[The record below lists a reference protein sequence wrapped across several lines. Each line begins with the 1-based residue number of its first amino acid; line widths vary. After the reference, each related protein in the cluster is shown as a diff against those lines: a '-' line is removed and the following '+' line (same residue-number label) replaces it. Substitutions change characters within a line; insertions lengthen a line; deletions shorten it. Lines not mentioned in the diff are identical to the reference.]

1 MGRVYFRKNPETRKV
16 YLPWEID
23 STHEDFVEDESQRTW
38 FEHRKMTEGD
48 FQKYSDLT
56 SVVKVGD
63 KKKDERAEVDMKL
76 GATRK
81 HLVESLVVSWQVF
94 DENGQLVPCTPA
106 NIAKMDPDVVNIWVD
121 DIYEFNPILKQEDKE
136 EEDKVLTA
144 DGDLVPKV

>member
-1 MGRVYFRKNPETRKV
+1 MGRVYFRNKPETRRV

-23 STHEDFVEDESQRTW
+23 SNNVDFVEDENERTW

-48 FQKYSDLT
+48 YQKYSDLT

-81 HLVESLVVSWQVF
+81 YLLENLVVAWQVF
-94 DENGQLVPCTPA
+94 DENGKQVPCTPA
-106 NIAKMDPDVVNIWVD
+106 NLLKMPPEVVRVWVD
-121 DIYEFNPILKQEDKE
+121 DIFEFNKILQQEE
-136 EEDKVLTA
+136 SNEEDKILTS
-144 DGDLVPKV
+144 DGEEVPKV